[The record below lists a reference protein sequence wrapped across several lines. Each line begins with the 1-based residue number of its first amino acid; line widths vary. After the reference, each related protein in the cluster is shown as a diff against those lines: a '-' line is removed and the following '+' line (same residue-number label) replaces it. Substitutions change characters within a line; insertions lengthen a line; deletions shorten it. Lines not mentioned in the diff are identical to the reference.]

1 VLFGLTGTLGSWD
14 YNVGLSRAQSRAQSV
29 LAGGY
34 YYTPQLKAA
43 LKSGLLNPFL
53 MPGQSQ
59 SKAAHDAM
67 AAADASGLLLYKG
80 SSSTTTFDA
89 SFSGGLGFRL
99 WGEDEVRAAV
109 GVDVR

>member
-1 VLFGLTGTLGSWD
+1 
-14 YNVGLSRAQSRAQSV
+14 
-29 LAGGY
+29 
-34 YYTPQLKAA
+34 KAA

-53 MPGQSQ
+53 MPGKAQ

-99 WGEDEVRAAV
+99 WGEDEVQAAV
-109 GVDVR
+109 GVDVRREEYEFSGPSEWSAGNAFVFGAPSDAANYMT